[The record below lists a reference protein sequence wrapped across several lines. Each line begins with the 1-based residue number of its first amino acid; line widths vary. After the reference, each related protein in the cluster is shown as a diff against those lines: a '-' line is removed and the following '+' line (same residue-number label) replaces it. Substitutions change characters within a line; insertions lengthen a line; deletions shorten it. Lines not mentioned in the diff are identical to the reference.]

1 MFVIFPCCVLSVPHT
16 HFPLFDIFL
25 FSAFLFSNKPVLF
38 VFVYSFSV
46 CLIFP
51 LAWLCCVSLHPSPFH
66 TTILPPAH
74 TLLSTTTPPLLSLS
88 PSLLH
93 LNFNLSSISL
103 LSLSHQPFHLSC
115 FFFFFFIFLFSF
127 YFVFCLLF
135 AFSFCKNF
143 PLLFLIH
150 SSPLSLLS
158 PPILSSRHSP
168 CCDKSSAGI
177 SSRPAG

>member
-1 MFVIFPCCVLSVPHT
+1 MPYLVLSDRLVFVIFPCCVLSVPHT

-115 FFFFFFIFLFSF
+115 FFFFLFSCFLFISFSVFSSLFLFVKIFPF
-127 YFVFCLLF
+127 YF
-135 AFSFCKNF
+135 
-143 PLLFLIH
+143 
-150 SSPLSLLS
+150 
-158 PPILSSRHSP
+158 
-168 CCDKSSAGI
+168 
-177 SSRPAG
+177 